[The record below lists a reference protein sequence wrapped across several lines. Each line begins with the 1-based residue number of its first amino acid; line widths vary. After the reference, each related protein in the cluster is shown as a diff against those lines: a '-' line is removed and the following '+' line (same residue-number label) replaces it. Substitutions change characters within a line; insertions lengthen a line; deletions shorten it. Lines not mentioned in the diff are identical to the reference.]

1 MGRFVVPDFSM
12 LFLPVVFYGRH
23 GLEADVLESYLR
35 RSGYPVE
42 MVLTENGNLP
52 EVANTPS
59 SIAVIALGSSTIG
72 LELAQ
77 QIQLVT
83 GGCTK
88 VFILAGSPDL
98 KSNDPSVEIIQRP
111 YHLSHVIKRIQWVSK
126 GN

>member
-1 MGRFVVPDFSM
+1 M

-83 GGCTK
+83 GGCAK
-88 VFILAGSPDL
+88 VFILAGSPDI
-98 KSNDPSVEIIQRP
+98 KSSDPSVEIIQRP